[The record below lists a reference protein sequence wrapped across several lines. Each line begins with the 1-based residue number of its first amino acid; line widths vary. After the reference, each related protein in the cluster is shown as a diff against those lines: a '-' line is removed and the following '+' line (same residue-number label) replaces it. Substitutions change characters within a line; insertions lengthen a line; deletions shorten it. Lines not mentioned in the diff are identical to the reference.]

1 MEELIYIGWVGACLR
16 HELLMDQ
23 EEQVQEIMEL
33 PADEEAETRRVE
45 LHDSPAV
52 AELGYGACLDAA
64 ARKNRSGSK
73 KPRLLHKLKGWAK
86 GGKAE
91 SKQLRDS

>member
-64 ARKNRSGSK
+64 ARKNRS
-73 KPRLLHKLKGWAK
+73 
-86 GGKAE
+86 
-91 SKQLRDS
+91 